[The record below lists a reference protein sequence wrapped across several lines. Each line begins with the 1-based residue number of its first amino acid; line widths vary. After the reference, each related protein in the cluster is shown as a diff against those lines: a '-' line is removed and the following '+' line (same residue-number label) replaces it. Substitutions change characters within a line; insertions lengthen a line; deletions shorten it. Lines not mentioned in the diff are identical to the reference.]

1 MTADPHLA
9 IDIGRRV
16 RNIRRG
22 AGMTQLALARA
33 IDMRP
38 GPLNN
43 IEQGRNAPS
52 AATIIA
58 LAHALCCTPN
68 DILLPNGVATPAAT
82 ARAREQQPRTAKR
95 TARAI
100 SLLRKALAALTED
113 PATDADP
120 GKS

>member
-16 RNIRRG
+16 RDIRRG

-58 LAHALCCTPN
+58 LAHALRCTPN
-68 DILLPNGVATPAAT
+68 DILLPNGVAAT
-82 ARAREQQPRTAKR
+82 ARNLEQQPRTAKR

-100 SLLRKALAALTED
+100 SLLRKALAALTD
-113 PATDADP
+113 DLATDADH